1 MNLSETTPLLG
12 NSMKPSPQSVLCY
25 VEGRRAYFT
34 TAPLDS
40 QWGDDWNDAPYEYNA
55 GTPYEEAGFTVTSVY
70 FDGPYETPADKAD
83 GNSCYSVQS
92 INQGAVAWLAP
103 PSWFISRDKKVRP
116 IPAGTTYQ
124 QFCAFMDAAGGT
136 VYEPLK

>member
-1 MNLSETTPLLG
+1 MPEPHTRKRDS
-12 NSMKPSPQSVLCY
+12 PSPPS
-25 VEGRRAYFT
+25 
-34 TAPLDS
+34 
-40 QWGDDWNDAPYEYNA
+40 
-55 GTPYEEAGFTVTSVY
+55 TS
-70 FDGPYETPADKAD
+70 DGPYETPADKAD

-124 QFCAFMDAAGGT
+124 QFLRLHGRGRRDRLRTPQMSMSIPKRGDSGRLFIRDIRALGYLRERT
-136 VYEPLK
+136 VAWSFHDS